1 MFKKTALFS
10 RDGIPYL
17 SQSCHDD
24 TFEYFS
30 NSYLVSLWC
39 QYFCFLETYS
49 SLPGW
54 IQNGKAVTTSH
65 KLHKI
70 TKFSDT
76 FPEKH
81 SNNVGEEKESKVGEN
96 IMHRSSP
103 KWRLNCFPSRYIKC
117 GAILGNVPI
126 CVKGC
131 WWKGRL
137 CDGVRFVKVGLV
149 GWVLGDP
156 PRPNHAIAI
165 AVKHDEQK
173 NFTAINWKEPN
184 NLTSIATG
192 FEIWF
197 DTEWRR

>member
-1 MFKKTALFS
+1 MIVIIVMKIIGHHHEKIQNSKSQSTSTFDNWSKGCHIDDMINDDT
-10 RDGIPYL
+10 YL
-17 SQSCHDD
+17 SQSCLDD

-49 SLPGW
+49 SLSGW

-76 FPEKH
+76 FPEKR
-81 SNNVGEEKESKVGEN
+81 SNNVGEEEESKVGEN

-137 CDGVRFVKVGLV
+137 CDGVRFVRGGLV
-149 GWVLGDP
+149 EWQTSYLSFSLHTNV
-156 PRPNHAIAI
+156 
-165 AVKHDEQK
+165 EQK
-173 NFTAINWKEPN
+173 RHK
-184 NLTSIATG
+184 
-192 FEIWF
+192 IW
-197 DTEWRR
+197 